1 MIEVDETLNV
11 FSIFLVEGWVFTEAF
26 EFFFGILVW
35 LSLDWTEG
43 WRRGATYNSLSLYP
57 QK

>member
-11 FSIFLVEGWVFTEAF
+11 FSIFLAEGWVFTEAF
-26 EFFFGILVW
+26 EFFGIVVW

-43 WRRGATYNSLSLYP
+43 WRRGATYNSPSLDP

>member
-11 FSIFLVEGWVFTEAF
+11 FSVFLVEGWVFTETI

-35 LSLDWTEG
+35 FG
-43 WRRGATYNSLSLYP
+43 
-57 QK
+57 